1 MIHTL
6 YGRIFECDPLTC
18 TVVIECGGVGYK
30 LTATANTI
38 SKLPSPTFSPDG
50 TELQGQTVRLYTHMA
65 VREDNVELFG
75 FYTKEEL
82 DMFRLLISV
91 NGVGPK
97 AGMAILSLLTPRK
110 LAIAVASEDAKSIS
124 RAPGVGAKTAAR
136 VVLELKDKIP
146 KAFPVFAVGALETA
160 DVVPQ
165 KTEPAASAKLAD
177 AREALS
183 VLGYS
188 RSEVAASLKNVD
200 ENASLEDII
209 RDALQSL
216 MK

>member
-1 MIHTL
+1 
-6 YGRIFECDPLTC
+6 
-18 TVVIECGGVGYK
+18 
-30 LTATANTI
+30 
-38 SKLPSPTFSPDG
+38 
-50 TELQGQTVRLYTHMA
+50 
-65 VREDNVELFG
+65 
-75 FYTKEEL
+75 
-82 DMFRLLISV
+82 
-91 NGVGPK
+91 
-97 AGMAILSLLTPRK
+97 
-110 LAIAVASEDAKSIS
+110 
-124 RAPGVGAKTAAR
+124 
-136 VVLELKDKIP
+136 
-146 KAFPVFAVGALETA
+146 VFAAGALETA